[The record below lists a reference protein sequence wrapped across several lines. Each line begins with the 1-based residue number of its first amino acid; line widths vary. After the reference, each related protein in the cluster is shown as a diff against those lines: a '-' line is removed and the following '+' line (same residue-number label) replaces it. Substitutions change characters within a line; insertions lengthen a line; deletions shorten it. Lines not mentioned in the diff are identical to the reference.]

1 MGLEIGENLSIIQQ
15 AENRIIFLFL
25 LGLTIALI
33 LFINIKVLSNAKLKI
48 IASVLFV
55 CIYIIIYIFYLSNS
69 NKINDTI
76 EETRNFIRYH
86 KNLEL
91 SFSDIKKM
99 PKTKENELVEI
110 IVSQEGDNR
119 KYPIYYQLTENEIMF
134 YIKKKNNEG
143 QEVYIPY

>member
-33 LFINIKVLSNAKLKI
+33 LFINIEFLSNAKLKI

>member
-1 MGLEIGENLSIIQQ
+1 MGLEIGENLSIIRQ

-25 LGLTIALI
+25 LSLTIALI
-33 LFINIKVLSNAKLKI
+33 LFINIEFLSNAKLKI
-48 IASVLFV
+48 IASAFFV
-55 CIYIIIYIFYLSNS
+55 CIIIIVYMFCRSNS
-69 NKINDTI
+69 NKIESTI